1 MALPQP
7 KGKQLEVLD
16 LKPEG
21 HNVVLGT
28 AGSGKTT
35 LAIYRAIYLA
45 TLDDKEKVMLVTFN
59 TTLVKYLE
67 AIVGSEIPRNIEV
80 RNYHKF
86 ARGYLAHRN
95 KMPRWNGIV
104 SGMEDGDNKKQLF
117 VRRALENVKAVN
129 GTNSTLKR
137 AEEVFL
143 EEINW
148 IEKMG
153 IKTLDEYEKVERVG
167 RFDTRI
173 IRENR
178 KYFFQVYKAYL
189 EVRKEEGYL
198 YDWEDI
204 AQTVCEELE
213 NDTEKRMY
221 KHIIV
226 DEGQD
231 LSPIMLKSLVKAIP
245 EDGTFTFFGDVAQQ
259 IYGSRLSWREAG
271 LKIAKNKIWYF
282 DRNYRNSKEIA
293 QFAVAIS
300 KSKYFED
307 KQDLVEPVL
316 PTASSPLP
324 AIVKCKDEEAELDWI
339 VEAAIRMSGN
349 QSIAILV
356 RNRELV
362 DLVEEKL
369 RAKKIIPQILKNR
382 MGVLDLNAKISIG
395 TYHSAKGLEFDMVF
409 LPFCSMKYLPSEER
423 VLANE
428 SRDEALKEETKLLKE
443 IREDKP
449 KRAGMYVKVYVWKTA
464 YGQTIFSKK
473 IGKKTLNMEQTI
485 PHTVEKKHSPEIQF
499 TVQKLKDIK
508 KLLIKVS
515 DAADFVEIL
524 SEIVQMKIDD
534 DISKEK
540 IDEMKVKWKPYK
552 ITKKQIVSIYEL
564 L

>member
-226 DEGQD
+226 DEPVQKMGHVHITVTPVIKILRKSSPKHHITMYMERSMPMARARVSAPTVRIRSTSLRQPHSIFIGAIVPPPQVPII
-231 LSPIMLKSLVKAIP
+231 LSCRPATQSAPPFMHGRKISTAIAIIRSSVLNP
-245 EDGTFTFFGDVAQQ
+245 R
-259 IYGSRLSWREAG
+259 IRLSFPR
-271 LKIAKNKIWYF
+271 
-282 DRNYRNSKEIA
+282 
-293 QFAVAIS
+293 
-300 KSKYFED
+300 
-307 KQDLVEPVL
+307 LVSYPIR
-316 PTASSPLP
+316 PT
-324 AIVKCKDEEAELDWI
+324 
-339 VEAAIRMSGN
+339 
-349 QSIAILV
+349 
-356 RNRELV
+356 
-362 DLVEEKL
+362 
-369 RAKKIIPQILKNR
+369 
-382 MGVLDLNAKISIG
+382 
-395 TYHSAKGLEFDMVF
+395 
-409 LPFCSMKYLPSEER
+409 
-423 VLANE
+423 
-428 SRDEALKEETKLLKE
+428 
-443 IREDKP
+443 
-449 KRAGMYVKVYVWKTA
+449 
-464 YGQTIFSKK
+464 
-473 IGKKTLNMEQTI
+473 
-485 PHTVEKKHSPEIQF
+485 
-499 TVQKLKDIK
+499 
-508 KLLIKVS
+508 
-515 DAADFVEIL
+515 
-524 SEIVQMKIDD
+524 
-534 DISKEK
+534 
-540 IDEMKVKWKPYK
+540 
-552 ITKKQIVSIYEL
+552 
-564 L
+564 

>member
-86 ARGYLAHRN
+86 ARGYLAH
-95 KMPRWNGIV
+95 
-104 SGMEDGDNKKQLF
+104 
-117 VRRALENVKAVN
+117 
-129 GTNSTLKR
+129 
-137 AEEVFL
+137 
-143 EEINW
+143 
-148 IEKMG
+148 
-153 IKTLDEYEKVERVG
+153 
-167 RFDTRI
+167 
-173 IRENR
+173 
-178 KYFFQVYKAYL
+178 
-189 EVRKEEGYL
+189 
-198 YDWEDI
+198 
-204 AQTVCEELE
+204 
-213 NDTEKRMY
+213 
-221 KHIIV
+221 
-226 DEGQD
+226 
-231 LSPIMLKSLVKAIP
+231 
-245 EDGTFTFFGDVAQQ
+245 GTFTFFGDVAQQ

-428 SRDEALKEETKLLKE
+428 SRDEALKEETKLLYVA
-443 IREDKP
+443 ITRA
-449 KRAGMYVKVYVWKTA
+449 KRG
-464 YGQTIFSKK
+464 
-473 IGKKTLNMEQTI
+473 L
-485 PHTVEKKHSPEIQF
+485 
-499 TVQKLKDIK
+499 
-508 KLLIKVS
+508 
-515 DAADFVEIL
+515 IL
-524 SEIVQMKIDD
+524 SYTE
-534 DISKEK
+534 EK
-540 IDEMKVKWKPYK
+540 
-552 ITKKQIVSIYEL
+552 TEL
-564 L
+564 LLEVDTSLYDERELK

>member
-167 RFDTRI
+167 RF
-173 IRENR
+173 
-178 KYFFQVYKAYL
+178 
-189 EVRKEEGYL
+189 EG
-198 YDWEDI
+198 
-204 AQTVCEELE
+204 
-213 NDTEKRMY
+213 K
-221 KHIIV
+221 
-226 DEGQD
+226 
-231 LSPIMLKSLVKAIP
+231 
-245 EDGTFTFFGDVAQQ
+245 
-259 IYGSRLSWREAG
+259 
-271 LKIAKNKIWYF
+271 
-282 DRNYRNSKEIA
+282 
-293 QFAVAIS
+293 
-300 KSKYFED
+300 
-307 KQDLVEPVL
+307 
-316 PTASSPLP
+316 
-324 AIVKCKDEEAELDWI
+324 
-339 VEAAIRMSGN
+339 
-349 QSIAILV
+349 
-356 RNRELV
+356 
-362 DLVEEKL
+362 
-369 RAKKIIPQILKNR
+369 
-382 MGVLDLNAKISIG
+382 
-395 TYHSAKGLEFDMVF
+395 
-409 LPFCSMKYLPSEER
+409 
-423 VLANE
+423 
-428 SRDEALKEETKLLKE
+428 
-443 IREDKP
+443 
-449 KRAGMYVKVYVWKTA
+449 
-464 YGQTIFSKK
+464 
-473 IGKKTLNMEQTI
+473 
-485 PHTVEKKHSPEIQF
+485 
-499 TVQKLKDIK
+499 
-508 KLLIKVS
+508 
-515 DAADFVEIL
+515 
-524 SEIVQMKIDD
+524 
-534 DISKEK
+534 
-540 IDEMKVKWKPYK
+540 
-552 ITKKQIVSIYEL
+552 
-564 L
+564 